1 MSNVL
6 ISHSTGGTLESISNF
21 KKEAID
27 RKKNFYFVYLLLLV
41 LCPITLLIC
50 ALQ

>member
-27 RKKNFYFVYLLLLV
+27 RKKNYFVYLLLLV